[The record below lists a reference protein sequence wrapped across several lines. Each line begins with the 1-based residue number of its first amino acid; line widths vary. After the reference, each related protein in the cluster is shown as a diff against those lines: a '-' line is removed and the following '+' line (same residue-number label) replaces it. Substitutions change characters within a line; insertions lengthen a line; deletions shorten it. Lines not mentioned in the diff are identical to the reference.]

1 MTRMNL
7 TVIAATTVAVALSFW
22 AGSEFRQAQIDDRC
36 LDLGG
41 GRNPGQYPICA
52 VERQI
57 TALWLGPIRVTR
69 KDVVE
74 LELQRG
80 VDGQPQVR
88 LVLTPE
94 IASPLTAFTKQSIG
108 QDMDIRIGGE
118 FASSVRISDAVQGTS
133 FILALSEEQTEKL
146 KTLLSPDTN

>member
-1 MTRMNL
+1 M

-41 GRNPGQYPICA
+41 GRNPGQYPICV
-52 VERQI
+52 VERQN

-69 KDVVE
+69 NDVVE

-88 LVLTPE
+88 LALTSE
-94 IASPLTAFTKQSIG
+94 RASPLTAFIKQSIG
-108 QDMDIRIGGE
+108 QNMDIRIGDQL
-118 FASSVRISDAVQGTS
+118 ANSVRISDAVQGTS
-133 FILALSEEQTEKL
+133 FILALSEAQAEKL
-146 KTLLSPDTN
+146 KILLSRDTN